1 MKLKQRKRKV
11 YLDVNMNNK
20 LTIFKLIKRNYKY
33 ALLIMLLT
41 IVVAFLSTYPINLIQ
56 DIVDTITYAYNDYQD
71 GLDVSKYLSPLI
83 SGVVIYLCFQKYHK
97 LLTDLPALA
106 IPILAPTT
114 APA

>member
-1 MKLKQRKRKV
+1 
-11 YLDVNMNNK
+11 MNNK

-33 ALLIMLLT
+33 ALLIMLFT

-83 SGVVIYLCFQKYHK
+83 SGVVIYLCFQIGQ
-97 LLTDLPALA
+97 TVLA
-106 IPILAPTT
+106 NLNNYITHVAREFCTRFYLFSLQMILVNY
-114 APA
+114 